1 MDHPMQIQTCK
12 TLIITFIL
20 IIMFSQICFPAELPE
35 KSERIRAI
43 YQKVDELP
51 ESNYSTLERLIF
63 HLVK

>member
-1 MDHPMQIQTCK
+1 
-12 TLIITFIL
+12 
-20 IIMFSQICFPAELPE
+20 MFSQICFPAELPE